1 MSSLSSWRAWIEIHR
16 STALRLPYR
25 SLSSWRAWIEISRSS
40 AAPTTPTCRS
50 PHGERGLKSKC
61 HVTICGGVGRS
72 PHGERGLKS
81 MSAAICGAEFL
92 SLSSW
97 RAWIEITTS
106 LSVDSGTKSSL
117 SSWRAWIEMTTR
129 KQSHRL
135 SDVALLMESVD

>member
-1 MSSLSSWRAWIEIHR
+1 
-16 STALRLPYR
+16 
-25 SLSSWRAWIEISRSS
+25 
-40 AAPTTPTCRS
+40 
-50 PHGERGLKSKC
+50 
-61 HVTICGGVGRS
+61 
-72 PHGERGLKS
+72 